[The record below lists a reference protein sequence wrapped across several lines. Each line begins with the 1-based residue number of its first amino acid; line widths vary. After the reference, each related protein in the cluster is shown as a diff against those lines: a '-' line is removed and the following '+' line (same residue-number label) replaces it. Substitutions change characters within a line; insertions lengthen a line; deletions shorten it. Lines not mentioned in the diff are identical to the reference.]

1 MKKVYKMEDLD
12 LTIPNIS
19 SISDILQVVYV
30 GQWVRGV
37 LDMQLIIWKC
47 MSN

>member
-1 MKKVYKMEDLD
+1 MEDLD

-19 SISDILQVVYV
+19 STPDILQVVYV
-30 GQWVRGV
+30 GHWVRGT

-47 MSN
+47 MYN